1 VRSHSEKKCRL
12 VRSPD
17 QRRVRSQYRASDG
30 AAIGRVFQFLQEEC
44 PNHRLERLGGTPVGH
59 WIFVGIAVVLELGD
73 EVGRD
78 GRLVDDRRGL
88 LCQRQ
93 FPDREWIDIFSVLID

>member
-1 VRSHSEKKCRL
+1 VS
-12 VRSPD
+12 
-17 QRRVRSQYRASDG
+17 
-30 AAIGRVFQFLQEEC
+30 
-44 PNHRLERLGGTPVGH
+44 
-59 WIFVGIAVVLELGD
+59 IAVVLELSD

-93 FPDREWIDIFSVLID
+93 FPDRERIDIFSVLVD